1 MSLKLFG
8 SLFTALH
15 RARKGQSL
23 AISASQDNATLT
35 NSAYSV
41 PKRVSACN
49 RIASQLEWAMTDF
62 EKSLSAEI
70 ENVVQMF
77 DFEGDLAAKCS
88 ELLSIIGDDLDSI
101 SSAYWEYWVNP
112 KFGPEMQNPQYRQQ
126 REAETSRFIR
136 ARLADAKGAS
146 WRETLQSQVI
156 NACKTSIPLAHV
168 LAASTKGNL
177 NYYRVL
183 AQKVDRDTPEYV
195 RLTRAIMDFTNTDI
209 AIMST
214 CYAHYQREVS
224 REKQAGYT
232 SQFEDE
238 IGGTAVEISEQANL
252 LRKQAAA
259 SSSVAHGMLS
269 KASEVATASEQS
281 AVAMREAAQTAAGLI
296 RAIEDTRSEVENA
309 AEVANR
315 ATQRAQE
322 AVDATDTL
330 SEQSKSIESILGLI
344 RDIAGQTNLLAL
356 NATIEAARAGDAGR
370 GFAVVAQEVK
380 SLANQTAEATDE
392 IAGKIAAI
400 QTATKASVDSNVS
413 IKSAVED
420 VHMSA
425 ERIRH
430 AMEEQA
436 QTVTMITASV
446 DETALAADLMS
457 NTIAA
462 IRADTEN
469 VVSEISQLESGFGE
483 VEGKISGLQANAGK
497 FAARLVG

>member
-1 MSLKLFG
+1 MS
-8 SLFTALH
+8 
-15 RARKGQSL
+15 
-23 AISASQDNATLT
+23 D
-35 NSAYSV
+35 
-41 PKRVSACN
+41 
-49 RIASQLEWAMTDF
+49 M
-62 EKSLSAEI
+62 EKSLSAEFDTI
-70 ENVVQMF
+70 VKAF
-77 DFEGDLAAKCS
+77 DFEGQMADKCRELLAIVDEELDSLAAY
-88 ELLSIIGDDLDSI
+88 
-101 SSAYWEYWVNP
+101 YWEYWTNFSDAEQLRNP
-112 KFGPEMQNPQYRQQ
+112 EYIAQMVKATAHYI
-126 REAETSRFIR
+126 RERMRDI
-136 ARLADAKGAS
+136 KGNQ
-146 WRETLQSQVI
+146 WREYLKAQI
-156 NACKTSIPLAHV
+156 IAACKDRVPLGHL
-168 LAASTKGNL
+168 LAASTRASLRYFDVFDAKFEAG
-177 NYYRVL
+177 
-183 AQKVDRDTPEYV
+183 DPIRD
-195 RLTRAIMDFTNTDI
+195 RLTKAVHDFTAMELAVTSACFVHYHKILQREQKADYTAQFENDI
-209 AIMST
+209 AAST
-214 CYAHYQREVS
+214 A
-224 REKQAGYT
+224 
-232 SQFEDE
+232 D
-238 IGGTAVEISEQANL
+238 ISEQANI

-259 SSSVAHGMLS
+259 STSVVQGMLS

-296 RAIEDTRSEVENA
+296 RAIEDTRSEVETA

-315 ATQRAQE
+315 ATEKAQD
-322 AVDATDTL
+322 AVEATDTL

-392 IAGKIAAI
+392 IAGKITAI
-400 QTATKASVDSNVS
+400 QNATRASVESNVA

-420 VHMSA
+420 VQHSA

-469 VVSEISQLESGFGE
+469 VVSEISQLEAGFGD
-483 VEGKISGLQANAGK
+483 VEGKISSLQSNAGK
-497 FAARLVG
+497 FAANLVR